1 MVAERYLG
9 HDLVIH
15 LGAVLQP
22 EASRGIL
29 EIQRDGSEFL
39 DAFHNPHA
47 WPRLEVAE
55 EDRVIRPDKHVLYLF
70 RVLPALLQVGA
81 GRSEPGAKVAVGV
94 QAFGPTVVRRLAAL
108 VREPNAAHSSAASV
122 MPHRAGPCTHSRRC
136 TWPSRCIW
144 RTRSAQHGNRATAAG
159 TIQNGSRP
167 TIRDDVCEHRS
178 NRKFW
183 LRKPSR

>member
-1 MVAERYLG
+1 MAG
-9 HDLVIH
+9 HNCFRGYSTYRRITL
-15 LGAVLQP
+15 VLQP

-94 QAFGPTVVRRLAAL
+94 QAFGPTVVRSFATA
-108 VREPNAAHSSAASV
+108 VREAWGRLRVANASHLSDADARMMERGAEQAASGSQKE
-122 MPHRAGPCTHSRRC
+122 RA
-136 TWPSRCIW
+136 
-144 RTRSAQHGNRATAAG
+144 AFL
-159 TIQNGSRP
+159 
-167 TIRDDVCEHRS
+167 D
-178 NRKFW
+178 
-183 LRKPSR
+183 